1 MGSRLNPL
9 APSNAMGD
17 AKSSAKIRRMNRLP
31 ASPLVK
37 RALDIAE
44 KHLGLQ
50 ELCARLGA
58 HEMSVNSWRFGH
70 AEIPH
75 QTFLLLVDVLT
86 ELDPQ
91 WSNAVV
97 PITPK
102 RILIVDDHPDL
113 AESLAELLKL
123 DGHEAV
129 SVVDARQA
137 LAVAKSLK
145 PQLAMLDLRMPHIDG
160 LELARLFRSE
170 PELKRTCLVAITA
183 ETQDKFR
190 QLTRH
195 AGFDACLNKPIDLA
209 TVRTIVAHFGN

>member
-1 MGSRLNPL
+1 
-9 APSNAMGD
+9 MGD

-58 HEMSVNSWRFGH
+58 HEMSVQSWRFGH
-70 AEIPH
+70 AEMPH
-75 QTFLLLVDVLT
+75 QKFLLLVDLLT
-86 ELDPQ
+86 QLEPR
-91 WSNAVV
+91 WSDAVV
-97 PITPK
+97 PAITPK

-137 LAVAKSLK
+137 LAVAKTLK

-195 AGFDACLNKPIDLA
+195 AGFDAYLNKPIDLA
-209 TVRTIVAHFGN
+209 MLRSIVAQFGN

>member
-1 MGSRLNPL
+1 
-9 APSNAMGD
+9 
-17 AKSSAKIRRMNRLP
+17 MNRLP
-31 ASPLVK
+31 VSPLVK

-50 ELCARLGA
+50 ELCARLGV
-58 HEMSVNSWRFGH
+58 HEMSVHSWRFGH
-70 AEIPH
+70 ADMPH
-75 QTFLLLVDVLT
+75 QKFLLLVDLLT

-91 WSNAVV
+91 WSNAVA
-97 PITPK
+97 PIAPK
-102 RILIVDDHPDL
+102 RILIVDDHPDT
-113 AESLAELLKL
+113 AESLASLLTL

-129 SVVDARQA
+129 SVVDPRQA
-137 LAVAKSLK
+137 LGAAKALK

-170 PELKRTCLVAITA
+170 PELKGTCLVAITA

-190 QLTRH
+190 QLVRH

>member
-1 MGSRLNPL
+1 
-9 APSNAMGD
+9 
-17 AKSSAKIRRMNRLP
+17 MNRLP
-31 ASPLVK
+31 VSPLVK

-50 ELCARLGA
+50 ELCARLDV
-58 HEMSVNSWRFGH
+58 HEISVHSWRFGH
-70 AEIPH
+70 ADMPP
-75 QTFLLLVDVLT
+75 QKFLLLVDLLT

-91 WSNAVV
+91 WSNAVA

-102 RILIVDDHPDL
+102 RILIVDDHPDT
-113 AESLAELLKL
+113 AESLASLLTL
-123 DGHEAV
+123 DGHEAF
-129 SVVDARQA
+129 SVVDPRQA
-137 LAVAKSLK
+137 LGAAKALK

-170 PELKRTCLVAITA
+170 PELKGTCLVAITA

-195 AGFDACLNKPIDLA
+195 AGFDAYLKKPIDLA
-209 TVRTIVAHFGN
+209 MLRSIVAQFGN